1 MTPRPVDRVLLGY
14 IVVTSAVAIARLAS
28 GLAPAAAWVLAANV
42 LIALLIALIVRAPD
56 GAVGPAIA
64 ELYPVFILLGL
75 YGALDLLAGSGRAR
89 VHDPSVQR
97 WEAAV
102 FGGQISREWWQRS
115 PSAFWS
121 TLLHA
126 AYLSYYVIV
135 PAGPLWFLHRREL
148 SHLRRVVLA
157 LVATFVVCYL
167 VFIFFPV
174 AGPYY
179 EFPRP
184 AASFLDNGPARLVYA
199 VLARGSSYG
208 AAFPSSHVAVVIA
221 AAVASARGS
230 RGLGLVLGV
239 PALLLT
245 VAVVYCQ
252 MHYGVDA
259 IAGVLVGLG
268 VAAAVNGQRSTANR
282 NNPPVSTGEG

>member
-1 MTPRPVDRVLLGY
+1 MTLRPVDRVLLGY
-14 IVVTSAVAIARLAS
+14 ITVTSAVAIARLAS
-28 GLAPAAAWVLAANV
+28 APGAGWVLVANL

-56 GAVGPAIA
+56 GAVGPALA

-75 YGALDLLAGSGRAR
+75 YGALDLLSGSGRVR

-97 WEAAV
+97 WEAAI
-102 FGGQISREWWQRS
+102 FGGQISREWWRRS
-115 PSAFWS
+115 PSALWS
-121 TLLHA
+121 TLLHS
-126 AYLSYYVIV
+126 AYLSYYFIV

-157 LVATFVVCYL
+157 LVSTFVTCYL

-184 AASFLDNGPARLVYA
+184 AASFLDNAPARLVYA
-199 VLARGSSYG
+199 VLAGGSSYG

-221 AAVASARGS
+221 AAVASAQGS
-230 RGLGLVLGV
+230 RGLGLLLGV

-268 VAAAVNGQRSTANR
+268 VVAAVNRRWPAGAGARGPA
-282 NNPPVSTGEG
+282 GK